1 LNFALLRFG
10 RALLWLR
17 DAYPWKMDNL
27 NATIGWLYEQTA
39 HAQKALAD
47 LNSGRHNLKVLGRG
61 KTQDL
66 IETYEQLIAKC
77 QSLILAYKDRR
88 DR

>member
-1 LNFALLRFG
+1 LP
-10 RALLWLR
+10 
-17 DAYPWKMDNL
+17 DAYLWEMEDL

-47 LNSGRHNLKVLGRG
+47 LNTGRHNLKVLGKD

-66 IETYEQLIAKC
+66 IETYEQLIAEC
-77 QSLILAYKDRR
+77 QSLISAYKDRR

>member
-1 LNFALLRFG
+1 MR
-10 RALLWLR
+10 
-17 DAYPWKMDNL
+17 K
-27 NATIGWLYEQTA
+27 
-39 HAQKALAD
+39 KALAD

>member
-1 LNFALLRFG
+1 MR
-10 RALLWLR
+10 
-17 DAYPWKMDNL
+17 K
-27 NATIGWLYEQTA
+27 
-39 HAQKALAD
+39 KALAD
-47 LNSGRHNLKVLGRG
+47 LNSGRHNLKVLGRD

>member
-1 LNFALLRFG
+1 MR
-10 RALLWLR
+10 
-17 DAYPWKMDNL
+17 K
-27 NATIGWLYEQTA
+27 
-39 HAQKALAD
+39 KALAD
-47 LNSGRHNLKVLGRG
+47 LNSGRHNLKVLGRD

-88 DR
+88 DQ